1 MATAQTNEMIPSV
14 KARIRHFRE
23 IQWSYD
29 NGGNLA
35 KIQRS
40 RKPVSSYRI
49 SAEGT
54 RQLKELAKTTQRS
67 EANVVEIAIDRMYRE
82 EIRFRCLSV
91 HEAENKYNTEE
102 YKDEK

>member
-1 MATAQTNEMIPSV
+1 MT
-14 KARIRHFRE
+14 
-23 IQWSYD
+23 
-29 NGGNLA
+29 

-54 RQLKELAKTTQRS
+54 RQLKVLTQSMGRS
-67 EANVVEIAIDRMYRE
+67 ESNVIEIAIDRMYRE
-82 EIRFRCLSV
+82 EIRFGRLSAREV
-91 HEAENKYNTEE
+91 EDTYTIEE

>member
-1 MATAQTNEMIPSV
+1 LT
-14 KARIRHFRE
+14 
-23 IQWSYD
+23 
-29 NGGNLA
+29 

-54 RQLKELAKTTQRS
+54 RQLKVLAQSMGRS
-67 EANVVEIAIDRMYRE
+67 ESNVIEIAIDRIYRD
-82 EIRFRCLSV
+82 EIRFGCLLV

-102 YKDEK
+102 NKDEK

>member
-1 MATAQTNEMIPSV
+1 MT
-14 KARIRHFRE
+14 
-23 IQWSYD
+23 
-29 NGGNLA
+29 

-54 RQLKELAKTTQRS
+54 RQLKVLALSMGRS
-67 EANVVEIAIDRMYRE
+67 ESNVIEIAIDRVYRE
-82 EIRFRCLSV
+82 EIRFGSLSV
-91 HEAENKYNTEE
+91 LEAENEYTIEE